1 MCSYMFFLT
10 NDVMNGGM
18 DRCLET
24 DMAGRVLM
32 NKCVEPQLSLSVT
45 GGKGS
50 DEAEHHS
57 ARAEGSRRGGSGP
70 AAFPFGRHHSPPVLG
85 VRGPFFQAQQ
95 GVASSAERQ
104 ASDPIA
110 PFLLRPGGREGG
122 ITRGRKPG
130 SAREKHPHPRAEP
143 EPSASGSEGRWL
155 LAASI
160 SQSLSTSL
168 RSCPN
173 RSCFPLHSPHLLWLL
188 ALTPP
193 LPPKFPSPV
202 SPPRPLRRSASPHLT
217 RGTRYTCR

>member
-1 MCSYMFFLT
+1 
-10 NDVMNGGM
+10 MNGGM

-130 SAREKHPHPRAEP
+130 SAREKHPHPVRSQSHPPQAQKGGGSWLP
-143 EPSASGSEGRWL
+143 PFLKASAPPSAPVPTAHAFLSILPIFSGFW
-155 LAASI
+155 
-160 SQSLSTSL
+160 
-168 RSCPN
+168 P
-173 RSCFPLHSPHLLWLL
+173 
-188 ALTPP
+188 
-193 LPPKFPSPV
+193 
-202 SPPRPLRRSASPHLT
+202 
-217 RGTRYTCR
+217 